1 MFIRTHLHRLPVVA
15 LALALA
21 AILAACGGPSIALN
35 GTITDAYTGKPVPS
49 ATIRLGGSEITTD
62 TGGKYQFVQW
72 SEKDTLQIAANGY
85 EPVSVALAAQ
95 PQLAKP
101 TPPAVSL
108 DAKLRPNTLVG
119 VVADS
124 YTGIP
129 LASAVVKAGETIS
142 ATTGADG
149 RYALAAVPESFVL
162 TIAAPDHEP
171 ISQNLKRTTSLDATL
186 RPNVL
191 TGAITDS
198 YTGKP
203 LVGATV
209 QAGDATTATG
219 ADGRY
224 RLERVPEKATVKI
237 SADGYAALTQ
247 PLEKTTAIDAALRPD
262 VLKGT
267 LVDGATGAPI
277 KNATVIATPSL
288 NTADVAFIR
297 IDHSSDGQFKLEGVP
312 EQGYLQV
319 IAPGYRKATVALEA
333 GKVPTTIK
341 LEPFA
346 ARALYITAATAS
358 NIDHVKSYF
367 DTIDKTELNAIVID
381 LKSDLR
387 DDLGLI
393 YYDSQVPIV
402 KELHTARD
410 IMNLPAI
417 LAEAK
422 KRGIYTIARIHI
434 FSHDNVLAEAK
445 PEWAGKDRKT
455 GGVYAVYPGP
465 GIHYDWLDP
474 WNKNVWDYN
483 IQLGVEAA
491 QLGFDEINFDYIRF
505 PDPDPSTDD
514 AERLQLSKPADWKD
528 NPDAMFNNIATFM
541 EQSQRAI
548 NGAGAF
554 FSVDVFGYAAWE
566 PQKTIGQNIGLMSQ
580 HADYVC
586 PMVYPSHYGLH
597 ELGFDNAAAH
607 PYEIVLESLKRG
619 AELVGTN
626 RAMLRPW
633 LQDFTLRW
641 VPKDQIVDYGPGQV
655 RAQIQATEDFGR
667 AAGWQL
673 WDSDNVYTEAALKP
687 KK

>member
-1 MFIRTHLHRLPVVA
+1 
-15 LALALA
+15 
-21 AILAACGGPSIALN
+21 
-35 GTITDAYTGKPVPS
+35 
-49 ATIRLGGSEITTD
+49 
-62 TGGKYQFVQW
+62 
-72 SEKDTLQIAANGY
+72 
-85 EPVSVALAAQ
+85 
-95 PQLAKP
+95 
-101 TPPAVSL
+101 
-108 DAKLRPNTLVG
+108 
-119 VVADS
+119 
-124 YTGIP
+124 
-129 LASAVVKAGETIS
+129 
-142 ATTGADG
+142 
-149 RYALAAVPESFVL
+149 
-162 TIAAPDHEP
+162 
-171 ISQNLKRTTSLDATL
+171 
-186 RPNVL
+186 
-191 TGAITDS
+191 
-198 YTGKP
+198 
-203 LVGATV
+203 
-209 QAGDATTATG
+209 
-219 ADGRY
+219 
-224 RLERVPEKATVKI
+224 
-237 SADGYAALTQ
+237 
-247 PLEKTTAIDAALRPD
+247 
-262 VLKGT
+262 
-267 LVDGATGAPI
+267 
-277 KNATVIATPSL
+277 
-288 NTADVAFIR
+288 
-297 IDHSSDGQFKLEGVP
+297 
-312 EQGYLQV
+312 
-319 IAPGYRKATVALEA
+319 
-333 GKVPTTIK
+333 
-341 LEPFA
+341 
-346 ARALYITAATAS
+346 
-358 NIDHVKSYF
+358 
-367 DTIDKTELNAIVID
+367 VID

-393 YYDSQVPIV
+393 YYDSQLPIV

-410 IMNLPAI
+410 IMNLSAI